1 MRQTLGWVRFLLITI
16 LLAPSFILYTPTAHA
31 ATVVN
36 ANTFP
41 GGDVG
46 AKINA
51 ADSSLGTQVG
61 EIQVSGGGTISTRV
75 VLSANHTLRFA
86 AGTYTFV
93 NEPILMRE
101 HTQVIGSGW
110 DTILVEP
117 TGNRWFVIASYNGTM
132 AQGISGPIDEDQVVR
147 DLQIKGAN
155 PNWDSAQSTIWFG
168 NVHRAIV
175 MNVWFNGTRANGV
188 SAGGWGINGNYAED
202 VWLVNNKFTQ
212 VAAQEA
218 NGINAR
224 RMTIAN
230 NVFEKPGSLD
240 GPFQAVIDMEP
251 NVIEDKMEDIAILNN
266 TLDSRGSARCN
277 SSNFIVYQPF
287 SGATTYTG
295 GPAIIA
301 GNTMTGLAD
310 NQSCTYSSNGIIIT
324 KASHDVQI
332 FNNNLSGCGQNGLYI
347 DGGTRIS
354 IYNNVVTNCGT
365 GGIEAVRI
373 GATDSNIFNNTI
385 TAPWGAANTQIV
397 ELSNASNNNY
407 YNNGSGPYTLQS
419 SSHQVNTA
427 PVAPAMLKAGNPVIS
442 VASGQVT
449 IASSTQYGETHY
461 TTDGSEPTL
470 LSPLYSVPFAS
481 SATIKAKVFRAGQY
495 DSDVV
500 TQTGNGS
507 TPPPPPQMPT
517 PPPPAPT
524 PVPPTPTPPTPVPVP
539 VPTPTPTPVPA
550 PIVPSPVPTPSPV
563 PASSTYA
570 YVTNK
575 LVNDGGTIYLI
586 NGYIKIPFTSMAA
599 FKGLGYQLKYVVK
612 GSAGQYKLP
621 AGGYA
626 LSSASQSHAWGT
638 WVKYGKTIFYVDS
651 TGLIPVPTWPIFLSN
666 MGKTEYILPAN
677 KADLD
682 IFKANPSLPFLQMND
697 SRVIR

>member
-1 MRQTLGWVRFLLITI
+1 MKQISVWFKLVLAVALVLPSLIVHV
-16 LLAPSFILYTPTAHA
+16 PVVQA
-31 ATVVN
+31 ATVVS
-36 ANTFP
+36 ANSFP
-41 GGDVG
+41 GTDLG

-51 ADSSLGTQVG
+51 ADVNLGAQAG

-75 VLSANHTLRFA
+75 ILSANHTLRFS

-117 TGNRWFVIASYNGTM
+117 TGNRWFVIASYNGTI
-132 AQGISGPIDEDQVVR
+132 AQGLSGPIDEDQVVR

-155 PNWDSAQSTIWFG
+155 PNVDSAQSTIWFG

-175 MNVWFNGTRANGV
+175 TNVWFNGTRANGV

-202 VWLVNNKFTQ
+202 VWIVNNKFTR

-218 NGINAR
+218 NGINVR

-230 NVFEKPGSLD
+230 NVFEKPGAAD
-240 GPFQAVIDMEP
+240 GPFQAVIDFEP
-251 NVIEDKMEDIAILNN
+251 NVNEDKIEEVAILNN
-266 TLDSRGSARCN
+266 SLDSRGSARCN

-287 SGATTYTG
+287 SGATTPTG
-295 GPAIIA
+295 GPAVIA
-301 GNTMTGLAD
+301 GNTMIGLAD
-310 NQSCTYSSNGIIIT
+310 DQSCTYNSNGILIT

-354 IYNNVVTNCGT
+354 IYNNVITNCGT

-373 GATDSNIFNNTI
+373 GANNSNIFNNTI
-385 TAPWGAANTQIV
+385 TAPWGTANTQIV

-407 YNNGSGPYTLQS
+407 FNNGVGPYTLQS
-419 SSHQVNTA
+419 TSHQVTTA
-427 PVAPAMLKAGNPVIS
+427 PIPPAILKASNPVIG
-442 VASGQVT
+442 VAGGVVT
-449 IASSTQYGETHY
+449 ITSSTQYGEIHY
-461 TTDGSEPTL
+461 TTDGTEPTL
-470 LSPLYSVPFAS
+470 VSSLYAAPFNS
-481 SATIKAKVFRAGQY
+481 TATIKAKVFRAGQY
-495 DSDVV
+495 DSDII
-500 TQTGNGS
+500 TQTGDGFTPTP
-507 TPPPPPQMPT
+507 TPPPPTPT
-517 PPPPAPT
+517 PPSPTPTPVPPPAPT
-524 PVPPTPTPPTPVPVP
+524 PAPVPPVTVPVP
-539 VPTPTPTPVPA
+539 VPA
-550 PIVPSPVPTPSPV
+550 PVPSPNPVSAPS
-563 PASSTYA
+563 SYA
-570 YVTNK
+570 YATNQ

-586 NGYIKIPFTSMAA
+586 NGYVKIPFTSLAA

-612 GSAGQYKLP
+612 GDTAQYKLP
-621 AGGYA
+621 AGGYLLNA
-626 LSSASQSHAWGT
+626 ATQSHAWGT
-638 WVKYGKTIFYVDS
+638 WVKYGTTVYYVDS

-666 MGKTEYILPAN
+666 MGKAEYILPAN
-677 KADLD
+677 KADMD
-682 IFKANPSLPFLQMND
+682 IFKNNPSLPLLTSQD